1 METLPVS
8 TGRAELV
15 RDARNLAR
23 GRMVLGAFVLAA
35 PQVARR
41 VFGFPA
47 AHVNASAVAFARLYA
62 LRELVLGLQLWRE
75 TDDGTPRLDTVRWNT
90 IVDGVDAA
98 MMWWLVATRRDL
110 GRGPA
115 TVAVFASVVTA
126 QWWRLWRR
134 MEEAGRGA

>member
-1 METLPVS
+1 MS